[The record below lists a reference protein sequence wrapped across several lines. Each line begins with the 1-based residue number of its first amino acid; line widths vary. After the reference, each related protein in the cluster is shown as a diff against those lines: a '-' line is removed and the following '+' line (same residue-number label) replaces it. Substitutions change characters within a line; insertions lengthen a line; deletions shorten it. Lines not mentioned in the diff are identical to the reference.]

1 MASPGT
7 HIKFTAVIMLALLAV
22 SIMAQSGNRPHAN
35 ASGGVQVGV
44 IARRDDNRSSPITS
58 KDVAIFDNGAEQSIR
73 NFTPDPSPA
82 RIVLLVDNSL
92 SIRAD
97 VEKLEQAAREFAY
110 EIFEGDK
117 LLIVGYDEQAE
128 IVSDWTDDAKAI
140 EASLKLFRK
149 KGQPHLFDAIRA
161 VVEEALRPLPSQKRI
176 IIVIS
181 DGLDRGSKATFE
193 QTLAELQAE
202 NIMVYAVQAVD
213 RTRGAIRRDV
223 PKPKVVIDKLAE
235 GTGGQIFSIDE
246 PQLAAK
252 AICDELR
259 KNRYTLLC
267 SFKRAFRHAAGIA
280 GRGKPGNHRES
291 EVNAAAKLAF
301 LARVQIK
308 KPRHYQQDQQF
319 HEDEEPENERAIFEE
334 RVRISYVG
342 SNDQATEDPY
352 YLPFSIPPRH
362 YFSFNNPDSQ
372 CITFNAYCLLSLPG
386 TFIPIGRLFAPAICA
401 ESIAASPWITTRPL
415 PCLKASA

>member
-1 MASPGT
+1 MRSPGT
-7 HIKFTAVIMLALLAV
+7 HITFTALVLLALIAV

-44 IARRDDNRSSPITS
+44 VARRDDNSTAPVTS
-58 KDVAIFDNGAEQSIR
+58 KEVSIYDNGAEQSIR

-97 VEKLEQAAREFAY
+97 VDKLEQAAREFAY
-110 EIFEGDK
+110 EIYEGDK

-128 IVSDWTDDAKAI
+128 IVSDWTDDAKGI

-161 VVEEALRPLPSQKRI
+161 VVDEALRPLPSQKRI
-176 IIVIS
+176 IVVIS

-193 QTLAELQAE
+193 QTLAELQSE

-223 PKPKVVIDKLAE
+223 PKPRVVIDKLAE

-246 PQLAAK
+246 PGVAAK
-252 AICDELR
+252 TICDELR
-259 KNRYTLLC
+259 KNRYTL
-267 SFKRAFRHAAGIA
+267 
-280 GRGKPGNHRES
+280 
-291 EVNAAAKLAF
+291 
-301 LARVQIK
+301 
-308 KPRHYQQDQQF
+308 
-319 HEDEEPENERAIFEE
+319 
-334 RVRISYVG
+334 SYVP
-342 SNDQATEDPY
+342 SNA
-352 YLPFSIPPRH
+352 PFGTPRALLVVG
-362 YFSFNNPDSQ
+362 NQ
-372 CITFNAYCLLSLPG
+372 GITVRAKSMQQPN
-386 TFIPIGRLFAPAICA
+386 
-401 ESIAASPWITTRPL
+401 
-415 PCLKASA
+415 

>member
-1 MASPGT
+1 MRSRCKLLIT
-7 HIKFTAVIMLALLAV
+7 LLVIGLL
-22 SIMAQSGNRPHAN
+22 SISILAQSGVRPNAN
-35 ASGGVQVGV
+35 AAGGVMIGV
-44 IARRDDNRSSPITS
+44 VARRDNKQTNPVTS
-58 KDVAIFDNGAEQSIR
+58 KELSIR

-92 SIRAD
+92 TIRAD

-110 EIFEGDK
+110 EIYEGDK

-140 EASLKLFRK
+140 ESSLKLFRK

-161 VVEEALRPLPSQKRI
+161 VIEEAMRPMQNPKRI
-176 IIVIS
+176 IVVIS

-193 QTLAELQAE
+193 HTLAELQTE

-246 PQLAAK
+246 TQVAAK

-259 KNRYTLLC
+259 QNRYVL
-267 SFKRAFRHAAGIA
+267 
-280 GRGKPGNHRES
+280 
-291 EVNAAAKLAF
+291 
-301 LARVQIK
+301 
-308 KPRHYQQDQQF
+308 
-319 HEDEEPENERAIFEE
+319 
-334 RVRISYVG
+334 SYVPSSAPFG
-342 SNDQATEDPY
+342 QARSLLVVGNEG
-352 YLPFSIPPRH
+352 
-362 YFSFNNPDSQ
+362 
-372 CITFNAYCLLSLPG
+372 ITIRSKSMQQPN
-386 TFIPIGRLFAPAICA
+386 
-401 ESIAASPWITTRPL
+401 
-415 PCLKASA
+415 